1 MVSLSCQPPSLCQ
14 GSFPDTHFRLRRP
27 WSPGELFVNQFCT
40 AVRRA
45 HDLLMVKRLQ
55 PSIVDFVLCQSMN
68 ISTGVLEYHQLGADT
83 LHNITAI
90 TAHLTDSGALTSSP
104 VPHALLFLKVLCPNL
119 CWYNPASSTRKH
131 VLSRC
136 FFFPNQCVLHACPED
151 FLRMW

>member
-83 LHNITAI
+83 LHSITAI

-119 CWYNPASSTRKH
+119 WQSCLIYQEACSQS
-131 VLSRC
+131 L